1 MAKPGQRRERSA
13 QSYRRESGV
22 SIYTILL
29 MIDLISKHGAK
40 NGMAQMIVGSIP
52 GEVGIKMLDGM
63 IDMFLD
69 RDLLVVAFL

>member
-13 QSYRRESGV
+13 HSYRRESGV
-22 SIYTILL
+22 SIHTILFV
-29 MIDLISKHGAK
+29 IDLISKHGAK

-52 GEVGIKMLDGM
+52 GKVGIKMLDGM

-69 RDLLVVAFL
+69 RDFLVVAFL

>member
-1 MAKPGQRRERSA
+1 MEKPGHRRDKSA
-13 QSYRRESGV
+13 HSYRIESGI
-22 SIYTILL
+22 SIYTILFVIYL
-29 MIDLISKHGAK
+29 VSEHGTK

-52 GEVGIKMLDGM
+52 GKVGIKMLDSM

>member
-13 QSYRRESGV
+13 QSYRRESSV

-29 MIDLISKHGAK
+29 MINLISKHGAK

-52 GEVGIKMLDGM
+52 GKVGIKMLDSM